1 MDIWTVARRV
11 LIVLVLA
18 APCWPSSWVDAAEPG
33 PESRFQRT
41 QLDDVVRAEGAAVGD
56 FNCDGKLDI
65 AAGSVYY
72 AAPHWT
78 RVPVLEE
85 PKAFPPKSY
94 SDAFLC
100 FAHDVNRDGR
110 TDLMVVDFPGK
121 QTWWFENP
129 GPAGGAWKRVEAVS
143 ITNGENPLWVDLLGD
158 GKMALVAGMPEMGWA
173 SPGTDPHARW
183 ETHVVAGPDD
193 PKTQKYYHGFGAG
206 DVNGDGRL
214 DILVRE
220 GWWEAPEDRT
230 QVPWTFHRVD
240 FGPACAQM
248 LVYDCNDDGL
258 ADVITTSAHQ
268 YGIWWHE
275 QTADGW
281 KTHEIDKSF
290 SQTHAVV
297 LADINGDGLMDF
309 VTGKRYYA
317 HCGRDPGAEEPA
329 LLCWYEL
336 KRVDGKP
343 AWTRHVIDDNS
354 GSGMNFQVVDIN
366 GDGLLDVA
374 TANKKGAFY
383 FEQVRGEKQ

>member
-1 MDIWTVARRV
+1 MSVRMTVRRV
-11 LIVLVLA
+11 LALAVLA
-18 APCWPSSWVDAAEPG
+18 ASCGLVSPAVGAEPETG
-33 PESRFQRT
+33 IQFQKT
-41 QLDDVVRAEGAAVGD
+41 ELDNVFRAEGAAVGD

-72 AAPHWT
+72 AAPDWKM
-78 RVPVLEE
+78 VPVLE
-85 PKAFPPKSY
+85 KAKEFRPKSY

-100 FAHDVNRDGR
+100 FADDINGDKR
-110 TDLMVVDFPGK
+110 TDLIVVDFPGK

-129 GPAGGAWKRVEAVS
+129 GSAGGVWKRVEAVA
-143 ITNGENPLWVDLLGD
+143 ITNGENPLFGDLTGN
-158 GKMALVAGMPEMGWA
+158 GANALVAGIPEMGWA
-173 SPGTDPHARW
+173 SPGEDPYAPW
-183 ETHVVAGPDD
+183 KTHIVAGPND
-193 PKTQKYYHGFGAG
+193 PKTQKYYHGFGMG
-206 DVNGDGRL
+206 DVNGDGRN

-230 QVPWTFHRVD
+230 KTPWTFHRVD

-248 LVYDCNDDGL
+248 IVYDCNDDGR

-317 HCGRDPGAEEPA
+317 HCGGDPGAEEPA

-336 KRVDGKP
+336 QRKDGEPK
-343 AWTRHVIDDNS
+343 WTRRVIDDNS

-366 GDGLLDVA
+366 GDGLLDIA
-374 TANKKGAFY
+374 TANKKGVFY
-383 FEQVRGEKQ
+383 FEQTRADR